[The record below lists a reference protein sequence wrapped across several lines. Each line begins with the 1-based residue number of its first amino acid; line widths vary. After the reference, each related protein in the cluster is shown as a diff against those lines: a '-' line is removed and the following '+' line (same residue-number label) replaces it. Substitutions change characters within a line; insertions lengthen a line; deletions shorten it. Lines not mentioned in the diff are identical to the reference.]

1 MFDVPVESTYVW
13 VALALVSASVLG
25 LAVRVPS
32 APPPDATG
40 VARTVD
46 SVASSPY
53 EATARHPIEADEIR
67 LGSERV
73 GVRTDAGASHAGF
86 AYDRVVP
93 ASGAGPLGYVL
104 RGRPPERVFDSRRAF
119 SVAVKRA
126 RNGTASWRPA
136 PERLLVRR
144 VSWGGV
150 NATLVGA

>member
-1 MFDVPVESTYVW
+1 MFDAPVESTYVW
-13 VALALVSASVLG
+13 VALALVSATMLG

-46 SVASSPY
+46 SVAASPY
-53 EATARHPIEADEIR
+53 EATARHPIDAAEIR

-93 ASGAGPLGYVL
+93 VGGSASLRRVL
-104 RGRPPERVFDSRRAF
+104 HGRPPERVFDGEAAF
-119 SVAVKRA
+119 RSALSRA
-126 RNGTASWRPA
+126 RTLTPSWQPA

-144 VSWGGV
+144 VTWGEA